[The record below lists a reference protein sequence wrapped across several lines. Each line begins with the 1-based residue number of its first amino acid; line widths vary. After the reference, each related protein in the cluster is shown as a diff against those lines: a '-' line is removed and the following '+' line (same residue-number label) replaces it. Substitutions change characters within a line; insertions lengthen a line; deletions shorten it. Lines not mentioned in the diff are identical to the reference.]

1 MKRTTK
7 RLLAVAT
14 TAALCAPMAAMA
26 TNGYFGHGIG
36 MKSMGMGG
44 AGIAMAQD
52 SLASATNPAAAA
64 AVGNRIDFGVNI
76 FNPDRDMKLSGTT
89 APVPPF
95 PNPNVFNG
103 IYDGNDRSMFLIP
116 EFGYNR
122 DLGNDMAFAI
132 TVVGR
137 GGMNTDYNKAIPLF
151 TGPAQ
156 KKGGI
161 DLAQLYISPTFA
173 MKLNEKHSVGITLNA
188 IYQRFKAEG
197 LENFVPF
204 AADGDGSDLT
214 GGDYSA
220 STGFSIGLGW
230 TGEVAPGVT
239 LGATYTSKAEMS
251 EFDDYSDLLAE
262 EGDLDIPASVGVGVA
277 FEATPTTTVAFDVTK
292 IYYSQVASISNPLV
306 PNLTDCPFLGGG
318 GTTSDCL
325 GGDNGP
331 GFGWEDMTVFK
342 LGVSWQFEKDLV
354 LRAGYNH
361 GENPI
366 PTSETFFN
374 ILAPGVVEDH
384 ITFGA
389 TKTLANGAEL
399 TFMLMHAFEN
409 TVKGSGSIPA
419 AFGGG
424 EVDLRMQQNAVGIA
438 YGWDM

>member
-7 RLLAVAT
+7 KLLTVAVT
-14 TAALCAPMAAMA
+14 TALFTPMAAMA

-64 AVGNRIDFGVNI
+64 LTGNRIDFGVN
-76 FNPDRDMKLSGTT
+76 FFSPDRETEISGSGGGFTDGT
-89 APVPPF
+89 F
-95 PNPNVFNG
+95 
-103 IYDGNDRSMFLIP
+103 DGNEKKMFIIP

-122 DLGNDMAFAI
+122 DLGNDMALGF

-137 GGMNTDYNKAIPLF
+137 GGMNSDYNKAIPLF
-151 TGPAQ
+151 GSSKP
-156 KKGGI
+156 GI

-173 MKLNEKHSVGITLNA
+173 MKLNEKHAVGVTLNA

-197 LENFVPF
+197 LENF
-204 AADGDGSDLT
+204 AAGPPSADPANVT
-214 GGDYSA
+214 GGDYSS
-220 STGFSIGLGW
+220 STGFSLGLGW
-230 TGEVAPGVT
+230 SGEISPTVT
-239 LGATYTSKAEMS
+239 LGATYTTKADMS
-251 EFDDYSDLLAE
+251 EFDDYAGLFAE
-262 EGDLDIPASVGVGVA
+262 QGDFDIPASAGVGIA
-277 FEATPTTTVAFDVTK
+277 FEATPSTTVALDVTK
-292 IYYSQVASISNPLV
+292 IYYSGVDSIANPLL
-306 PNLTDCPFLGGG
+306 PNLGTDGIG
-318 GTTSDCL
+318 S
-325 GGDNGP
+325 DNGA

-342 LGVSWQFEKDLV
+342 LGVSWQQSKDLV

-366 PTSETFFN
+366 PDSETAFN

-399 TFMLMHAFEN
+399 TFMYMHAFEN
-409 TVKGSGSIPA
+409 TVKGSGSLD

-424 EVDLRMQQNAVGIA
+424 EVDIKMQQNAVGIA